1 MPTRHPHPTRY
12 LIPSFIFYAAEGKKN
27 EQLILNILS
36 PTSFQP
42 TGNPSKVV
50 GRIEG
55 MSMAGPDC
63 AGSGKKKKKK
73 KKTTTTTTTMSSKKE
88 KRKRKR
94 KRTNEKGKDNFD
106 KAATSSCWKLKT
118 LV

>member
-12 LIPSFIFYAAEGKKN
+12 LMPSFIFYAAEGKKN

-73 KKTTTTTTTMSSKKE
+73 KTTTTTMSSKKE
-88 KRKRKR
+88 KRKERKEKER
-94 KRTNEKGKDNFD
+94 TIGKR
-106 KAATSSCWKLKT
+106 
-118 LV
+118 